1 MEWVWLIAAAVLGGV
16 GNGLAGISAATVL
29 VPVLIVLCPTFGGDS
44 GAFQATTLALT
55 CDILS
60 SAVTAAVYVRHGNID
75 LRRGWLMLACVWAM
89 SVAGSVV
96 AWMVG
101 GAVLGGFCLFLTFA
115 IGIRYLVKPESKG
128 DADAEGAGG
137 RLTPKAIAV
146 SLFFGLTIG
155 FGTGFVGT
163 GGGMMMFIV
172 FTAFLG
178 YSSRKAVGTATFI
191 MTGTALIASVAHYL
205 IDPSL
210 LVEHADMVVVCVGL
224 ATVTSLASAQ
234 FANRV
239 EGRTV
244 GLVTGVIL
252 TLLGGS
258 MIVLNYHDFFTG
270 LLAGGGLFA
279 DGGQGAGAAAGAA
292 SGAGAG
298 VGAGAEGVP
307 GVGAEGGLF
316 AQTLACLIG
325 YLRFLVPTV
334 VVLALVKVLARG
346 LPREVF
352 RKLLH
357 AVAFSSGVVL
367 AYSTESWQA
376 AACASALFAVVVYPA
391 LALAERWSGY
401 AGVFNERRAGEV
413 KVSLLLLF
421 GVSAA
426 VIVACWGV
434 AGQRELVPA
443 VLLTWGFGD
452 AAAGLVGKRF
462 GKHKTG
468 LRIADPNKTW
478 EGSASFAVVAFVACC
493 VTLVVAGGQP
503 LPAALWRSVIAAVVG
518 AIAELVSRNG
528 NDTVIVPVALS
539 ATLIALSAVPC

>member
-75 LRRGWLMLACVWAM
+75 LKRGWIMLVCVWAM
-89 SVAGSVV
+89 SIAGSVV

-128 DADAEGAGG
+128 DDDAAGTG
-137 RLTPKAIAV
+137 VSLTPKAVAV

-191 MTGTALIASVAHYL
+191 MTGTALVASTAHYL

-210 LVEHADMVVVCVGL
+210 LVDHADMVVVCVGL

-239 EGRTV
+239 QGRIV

-252 TLLGGS
+252 TVLGAT
-258 MIVLNYHDFFTG
+258 MIVLNYHDFF
-270 LLAGGGLFA
+270 AGLF
-279 DGGQGAGAAAGAA
+279 
-292 SGAGAG
+292 
-298 VGAGAEGVP
+298 
-307 GVGAEGGLF
+307 AEGGLG
-316 AQTLACLIG
+316 AQVLACLAG
-325 YLRFLVPTV
+325 YLRFLVPAV
-334 VVLALVKVLARG
+334 VVLALVKVGVRR
-346 LPREVF
+346 LPREAF

-367 AYSTESWQA
+367 AYSAESWQA
-376 AACASALFAVVVYPA
+376 AACASALFAVVVYPV
-391 LALAERWSGY
+391 LALAERWGGY

-413 KVSLLLLF
+413 KMSLLLLF
-421 GVSAA
+421 GMSAVVIA
-426 VIVACWGV
+426 VCWGF

-443 VLLTWGFGD
+443 VLFTWGFGD

-462 GKHKTG
+462 GKHRTG
-468 LRIADPNKTW
+468 LPFADPNKTW
-478 EGSASFAVVAFVACC
+478 EGSASFAVVALVACC
-493 VTLVVAGGQP
+493 ATLVVAGGQP
-503 LPAALWRSVIAAVVG
+503 LAAALWRSAVAAILG
-518 AIAELVSRNG
+518 AAAELVSRNG
-528 NDTVIVPVALS
+528 NDTVIVPAVLTAI
-539 ATLIALSAVPC
+539 LIALC